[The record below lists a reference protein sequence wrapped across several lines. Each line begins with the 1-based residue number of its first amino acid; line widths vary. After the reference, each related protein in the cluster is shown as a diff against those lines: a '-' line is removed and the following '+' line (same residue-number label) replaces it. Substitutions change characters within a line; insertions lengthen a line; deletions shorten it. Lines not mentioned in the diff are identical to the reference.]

1 MITVERSGDTLVLRP
16 ERGEPIVLPMKE
28 AALMI
33 SQALVALDVVKA
45 SPWSAG
51 YQAGYMD
58 GLNEAWKQA
67 AREWAT
73 RQRKQQILAQTIIRN

>member
-1 MITVERSGDTLVLRP
+1 MIKVERDGDTLVLTP
-16 ERGEPIVLPMKE
+16 EAGAPIVLPMKE

-51 YQAGYMD
+51 YQVGYMD
-58 GLNEAWKQA
+58 GMNAAWKQA

-73 RQRKQQILAQTIIRN
+73 RQRKQAILAQTIIRN